1 MKKKVLIGK
10 VGQQVF
16 FNRSSEEVKRSNTN
30 GNVGL
35 YKLMKLMFDNM
46 RDVEFWLASQN
57 DGVGQFANVID
68 ASSCDFLDIADIEFD
83 AFILV
88 AGIAEYEKDER
99 FIKIVNDASNH
110 CKKTVLISEDPR
122 CTESISNSWAFH
134 SFMPDV
140 ILDQHDGF
148 TRFKDK
154 IFNVTYSPIE
164 MAACYEEKVR
174 DPLDF
179 SKEGV
184 VVVANRTG
192 SGYDRT
198 SKIINALSG
207 VSFPY
212 ELYGR
217 LSQDEKERAAGLN
230 YLGEV
235 AYDKIEEALDHA
247 LVTYCVPIE
256 RSWVTSKYVEA
267 LIHGVLPIFHTDYAV
282 ELLSADIELFMFAN
296 TSSDLE
302 DRYNEISSP
311 HNRIG
316 VASLVRTLQ
325 KKLVEPYVDG
335 KTLAE
340 FIRLEAGLND

>member
-1 MKKKVLIGK
+1 MKRVLIGK
-10 VGQQVF
+10 VGQKVF
-16 FNRSSEEVKRSNTN
+16 FNRNSEEVKRSNTN

-46 RDVEFWLASQN
+46 PNVEFWLASQN
-57 DGVGQFANVID
+57 DGVSGFSNVVD
-68 ASSCDFLDIADIEFD
+68 ASSCDFLDVAGYEFD

-88 AGIAEYEKDER
+88 AGLAEYESDWR
-99 FIKIVNDASNH
+99 FIDIVNDACNH

-122 CTESISNSWAFH
+122 CTESLSKSDRFYNFS
-134 SFMPDV
+134 PDV
-140 ILDQHDGF
+140 ILDQHDGYV
-148 TRFKDK
+148 RFKDK

-164 MAACYEEKVR
+164 LAACYEEKIK

-179 SKEGV
+179 SKSGV

-198 SKIINALSG
+198 GKIISALSG

-235 AYDKIEEALDHA
+235 AYDKIEEALDRA
-247 LVTYCVPIE
+247 LITYCVPIE
-256 RSWVTSKYVEA
+256 YDWVTSKYVEA
-267 LIHGVLPIFHTDYAV
+267 LIHGVLPVFHTDYAV
-282 ELLSADIELFMFAN
+282 ELLSADFDLFMFAN
-296 TSSDLE
+296 TSKELE
-302 DRYNEISSP
+302 DRYREISSNTRRV
-311 HNRIG
+311 HF
-316 VASLVRTLQ
+316 ASLVRTLQ
-325 KKLVEPYVDG
+325 RKLIEPYVDG
-335 KTLAE
+335 KRLAE

>member
-1 MKKKVLIGK
+1 MKRVLIGK
-10 VGQQVF
+10 VGQKVF
-16 FNRSSEEVKRSNTN
+16 FNRNSEEVKRSNTN

-57 DGVGQFANVID
+57 DGVGQFANVVD
-68 ASSCDFLDIADIEFD
+68 ASDKDFLDIAKVEFD

-88 AGIAEYEKDER
+88 AGLAEYEKDYR
-99 FIKIVNDASNH
+99 FVNIVNDAHYH

-122 CTESISNSWAFH
+122 CTESLSKSAKFH

-140 ILDQHDGF
+140 ILDQHDGL
-148 TRFKDK
+148 TKFKDK
-154 IFNVTYSPIE
+154 IFSVTYAPIE
-164 MAACYEEKVR
+164 LAACYEESVR

-179 SKEGV
+179 SKKGV

-235 AYDKIEEALDHA
+235 AYDKIEEALDRA
-247 LVTYCVPIE
+247 LVTYCVPIDYE
-256 RSWVTSKYVEA
+256 WVTSKYVEA
-267 LIHGVLPIFHTDYAV
+267 LIHGVLPVFHTDYAV
-282 ELLSADIELFMFAN
+282 ELLSADFDLFMFAN
-296 TSSDLE
+296 TSQELE
-302 DRYNEISSP
+302 DRYREISSP
-311 HNRIG
+311 SRRIHI
-316 VASLVRTLQ
+316 ASLVRTLQ
-325 KKLVEPYVDG
+325 KKLIEPYVDG
-335 KTLAE
+335 KTLAK